1 MPSSSDPRLLAVPAS
16 VAAIGA
22 LAWAGSQGGVIVG
35 SVPLFAACVGL
46 ALVVQW
52 VAFVPA
58 WLGRTERFFDLVGSL
73 TYLLVTAIALALRP
87 SPDVRAGL
95 LAALVAVWAARLGTF
110 LVRRI
115 HAAGKDG
122 RFDELKTSFSG
133 FLMAWSLQGVWISF
147 TVGAALAAITS
158 GRSVPLGGWG
168 WLGLAVWLAGF
179 GIEVVADRQ
188 KRDFR
193 ADPANEGRFIS
204 TGLWAW
210 SRHPNYFGEIVL
222 WVGIAIIA
230 APALQGWQVATLVS
244 PLFVTLLL
252 TKGSGIPPLEERADA
267 RWGGEPGYERY
278 KAETPVLVPR
288 PPVSVS

>member
-1 MPSSSDPRLLAVPAS
+1 
-16 VAAIGA
+16 
-22 LAWAGSQGGVIVG
+22 
-35 SVPLFAACVGL
+35 
-46 ALVVQW
+46 VVQW

-110 LVRRI
+110 LVKRI

-122 RFDELKTSFSG
+122 RFDELKTSFPG
-133 FLMAWSLQGVWISF
+133 FLMAWSLQGVWIVF

-158 GRSVPLGGWG
+158 GRSVPLGAWG